1 MEQYS
6 LTQILLDRLME
17 ETGLV
22 PQGDLVERLRRTP
35 PAILRGMRNS
45 DAETV
50 GLAATLPLDL
60 APAVTD
66 LLGEAV
72 GEDGRF
78 DRAKADAYLQA
89 QAQRE
94 EEDEE
99 EDDPTPKLVA
109 IAHAALG
116 VEGDCAVCAEWL
128 AKKAETDDAEA
139 ADEHGHHTPEQLLPA
154 LLERHP
160 EQGDAW
166 APQMALR
173 IARDAGSLFG
183 RAAGFGALHEVV
195 AHGGGAPG
203 LSREGL
209 VEAHGI
215 QHVGMGLCEDA
226 AQVHAFRVVMRTF
239 GETEGVVAGIR
250 AAEQAAVQDVVGLAG
265 IPAAIAV
272 GLVAQVAEG
281 ALQSAPTP
289 PPARRLP
296 KKKKR

>member
-6 LTQILLDRLME
+6 LTQILLNRLME

-22 PQGDLVERLRRTP
+22 PQGDLVERMARTP
-35 PAILRGMRNS
+35 PAILRGMRGS

-60 APAVTD
+60 APAVTE
-66 LLGEAV
+66 LLTEGV

-89 QAQRE
+89 QSQRE
-94 EEDEE
+94 DDDA

-109 IAHAALG
+109 LAHEALG
-116 VEGDCAVCAEWL
+116 VDGDCAVCTEWL
-128 AKKAETDDAEA
+128 AMKAEEDAADE
-139 ADEHGHHTPEQLLPA
+139 ADEHGHHDPEQLLPA

-166 APQMALR
+166 EPQMALR

-209 VEAHGI
+209 AEAHGI
-215 QHVGMGLCEDA
+215 QHVGMGVCEDA
-226 AQVHAFRVVMRTF
+226 AQVHAFRVIMRVFKDTD
-239 GETEGVVAGIR
+239 GVIAGITT
-250 AAEQAAVQDVVGLAG
+250 AEQAAVQDVVGLAG
-265 IPAAIAV
+265 IPAAIGV
-272 GLVAQVAEG
+272 GLVAQIAEG
-281 ALQSAPTP
+281 ALRSVPTP
-289 PPARRLP
+289 PPTRRLP

>member
-35 PAILRGMRNS
+35 PAVLRGLRS
-45 DAETV
+45 ADAETV

-60 APAVTD
+60 ASAVAE
-66 LLGEAV
+66 LLKEGV

-78 DRAKADAYLQA
+78 DRAKADEYLAA
-89 QAQRE
+89 QANRD
-94 EEDEE
+94 EDEE
-99 EDDPTPKLVA
+99 EDDPSPALVA
-109 IAHAALG
+109 MAHEALG
-116 VEGDCAVCAEWL
+116 VEGDCEACNAWL
-128 AKKAETDDAEA
+128 AKRAEQDAAED
-139 ADEHGHHTPEQLLPA
+139 ADEHGHHNPESLLGT

-160 EQGDAW
+160 EQADAW

-209 VEAHGI
+209 IEAHGI

-226 AQVHAFRVVMRTF
+226 AQVHGFRVALAAF
-239 GETEGVVAGIR
+239 NANDGVVAGIQEAEK
-250 AAEQAAVQDVVGLAG
+250 AAIQDAVALAG

-272 GLVAQVAEG
+272 GLVAQIADG
-281 ALQSAPTP
+281 ALRSAPTP

-296 KKKKR
+296 KKGKR